1 MRARLLKKEFRL
13 CLHPNTPLMILLAA
27 LVIVP
32 NYPYGVSFFFLTLGF
47 FFISLGGREN
57 HDVTFSMTLPV
68 SRKDIVVARVSFFV
82 ILEMIQ
88 LVLVGLFTLLH
99 KVLLHDAAN
108 AAGMDAGVVLIG
120 NGFLYYTLFH
130 LLFFPSYYK
139 NVDKVGVSFVKSA
152 SAMFVLVILE
162 IVATYAV
169 PFVRDVLDTTDP
181 AHMSEKLIYVAVC
194 AVVYVLGLL
203 LAVRISQ
210 RRFEKQDIR

>member
-1 MRARLLKKEFRL
+1 
-13 CLHPNTPLMILLAA
+13 
-27 LVIVP
+27 
-32 NYPYGVSFFFLTLGF
+32 
-47 FFISLGGREN
+47 
-57 HDVTFSMTLPV
+57 MTLPV

-82 ILEMIQ
+82 ILELIQ

-139 NVDKVGVSFVKSA
+139 NVDKVGMSFVKSA